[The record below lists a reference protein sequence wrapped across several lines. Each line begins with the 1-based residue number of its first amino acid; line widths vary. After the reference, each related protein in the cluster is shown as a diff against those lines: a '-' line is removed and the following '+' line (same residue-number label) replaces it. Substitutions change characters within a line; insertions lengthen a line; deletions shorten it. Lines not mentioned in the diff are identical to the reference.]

1 MLRSATRGTSPW
13 PVSCLRIRT
22 ADIASATAGTSTA
35 FELSGSGE
43 GQAAQHVGRRVEV
56 TGTLKAATAGGP
68 TADAPLSNDLELREL
83 DVTSVRASATGTCA
97 PAQP

>member
-1 MLRSATRGTSPW
+1 
-13 PVSCLRIRT
+13 
-22 ADIASATAGTSTA
+22 
-35 FELSGSGE
+35 
-43 GQAAQHVGRRVEV
+43 VEV

-83 DVTSVRASATGTCA
+83 EVTSVRASASGTCA